1 MEDRVRTANRVST
14 PMNRLYTAM
23 NRGCAAMNRG
33 CAAMNRGCAAIL
45 WALALA
51 MPSAMHAQSPHNVL
65 FLIIDDLRP
74 ELPAYGSTHVHAP
87 NIERLAQQGLVFHN
101 AYANVPVCGASR
113 GSLLT
118 GLRPTATRFVGF
130 QARMD
135 QDTPA
140 AVPLF
145 GALKAEGYR
154 SLGFGK
160 VAHVTDDF
168 AEHWSHAPWNPWT
181 EARMR
186 QPMAYR
192 DYLLEENLQA
202 VEEGGLGPPF
212 ESADVADDAYFSGQ
226 IADRA
231 ISTIEE
237 LGEQEDPF
245 FLAVGLLKP
254 HLPFNAPQRYWDL
267 YRAEDIS
274 LPEVNDLP
282 INAPSEAWHNWGELR
297 YYDDM
302 PEAPEP
308 LSDALARTLIHG
320 YYATVSYIDTLVGRI
335 LLAIDENGF
344 SDNTIVV
351 FLSDHGWSLGEHGLW
366 AKHSTFDVATRSPL
380 ILRAPGVAPGHTR
393 ALVEYVDLYPTLME
407 MLGLEVA
414 DNLHGRSFANVLS
427 DPNDPGKDAVFMRWL
442 GTEAIKTPDFALSE
456 WYDEQGEVSARML
469 YDHRND
475 RDETINLADEPE
487 YRDTVEAMHRELM
500 NNIREREAID

>member
-1 MEDRVRTANRVST
+1 MFRPKLSMDVLADRLRIGNRTR
-14 PMNRLYTAM
+14 
-23 NRGCAAMNRG
+23 AAL
-33 CAAMNRGCAAIL
+33 L
-45 WALALA
+45 WTLVLAL
-51 MPSAMHAQSPHNVL
+51 PSAMHAQPSQNVL

-74 ELPAYGSTHVHAP
+74 ELPTYGSTQVHAP

-135 QDTPA
+135 ADTPA

-154 SLGFGK
+154 SLSLGK

-168 AEHWSHAPWNPWT
+168 AALWSDAPWNPWT
-181 EARMR
+181 EARER
-186 QPMAYR
+186 QRMGYR
-192 DYLLEENLQA
+192 DYLLPENLQA
-202 VEEGGLGPPF
+202 VEAGGLGPPF
-212 ESADVADDAYFSGQ
+212 ESADVEDDAYFSGQ

-231 ISTIEE
+231 IGTIEE
-237 LGEQEDPF
+237 LRDQENPF

-254 HLPFNAPQRYWDL
+254 HLPFNAPKRYWDL
-267 YRAEDIS
+267 YRAEEMR
-274 LPEVNDLP
+274 LPEVDALP
-282 INAPSEAWHNWGELR
+282 LNAPSEAWHNWGELR

-302 PEAPEP
+302 PPAPEP
-308 LSDALARTLIHG
+308 LSEALARTLIHG
-320 YYATVSYIDTLVGRI
+320 YYASVSYIDALVGRI
-335 LLAIDENGF
+335 LRALDENGF

-380 ILRAPGVAPGHTR
+380 IVSAPGVAPGHTQ

-407 MLGLEVA
+407 MLGMNVA
-414 DNLHGRSFANVLS
+414 ANLHGRSFANVLS
-427 DPNDPGKDAVFMRWL
+427 DPTAPGKSAVYLRWL
-442 GTEAIKTPDFALSE
+442 DAEAIKTPDFAFSE
-456 WYDEQGEVSARML
+456 WFDEQGEVTARML

-475 RDETINLADEPE
+475 RDETINLAEEPE
-487 YRDTVEAMHRELM
+487 YRDTVEAMHRALM
-500 NNIREREAID
+500 ENIRDREIID